1 MSYRALTASGLILA
15 VCGWRMAAD
24 ENLAGRIRN
33 VPLSDAQRQTVLDKF
48 ARHDYAAIEPI
59 LAVTPQMAPQQSAT
73 ILALLGAIEFVGNRL
88 EPAVKA
94 FERADAIRPLD
105 DKDRFTLAMALA
117 NLGRTEDAAIQL
129 RRLSELHPSQPLY
142 LYWLAR
148 LDYYDRRYDTAVEKL
163 KRVVR
168 MDPGSARAWDNLGL
182 SFDMLGEQAEAEQ
195 AFEKAAGLN
204 RKLPSPSAWT
214 PHNYGCLLFRMQK
227 FPQAEKSLR
236 EAIGYDPRFAQA
248 HYYLGRV
255 LEKLGRNEEA
265 IAELKTAAGLD
276 STLAEPLYSLGL
288 LYRRLGRL
296 DESKLALEQYKKR
309 RPPGQ

>member
-1 MSYRALTASGLILA
+1 MSGRALAIGCLVLGICATAE
-15 VCGWRMAAD
+15 
-24 ENLAGRIRN
+24 ENLAGRIQN
-33 VPLSDAQRQTVLDKF
+33 APLGDVQRQTVLEQF
-48 ARHDYAAIEPI
+48 ARKDYAAIETA
-59 LAVTPQMAPQQSAT
+59 LAVTPEMAPQQSAA
-73 ILALLGAIEFVGNRL
+73 ILALLGAIEFVGHRL
-88 EPAVKA
+88 GPAVSA
-94 FERADAIRPLD
+94 FERADAIRPLE

-117 NLGRTEDAAIQL
+117 NLGRAEDAAKHL
-129 RRLSELHPSQPLY
+129 TRLSELHPDQPLY

-163 KRVVR
+163 QRVVR

-182 SFDMLGEQAEAEQ
+182 SFDMLGEQAEAEK
-195 AFEKAAGLN
+195 AFERAAELN

-236 EAIGYDPRFAQA
+236 EALGYDPRFAQA

-265 IAELKTAAGLD
+265 ITELKTAADLD

>member
-1 MSYRALTASGLILA
+1 MSGRVLAIGSMILA
-15 VCGWRMAAD
+15 VCGWRAAAE
-24 ENLAGRIRN
+24 ENLEGRIRSA
-33 VPLSDAQRQTVLDKF
+33 PLGETQRQTVLEKF
-48 ARHDYAAIEPI
+48 ARKDYAAIETA
-59 LAVTPQMAPQQSAT
+59 LAVTPEMPPQQSAA
-73 ILALLGAIEFVGNRL
+73 ILALLGAVEFVGHRL
-88 EPAVKA
+88 GPAIDA

-117 NLGRTEDAAIQL
+117 NLGRAEDAAKHL
-129 RRLSELHPSQPLY
+129 TRLSESHPNQPLY

-163 KRVVR
+163 QRVVR

-182 SFDMLGEQAEAEQ
+182 SFDMLGEQVQAEH
-195 AFEKAAGLN
+195 AFEKAAELN
-204 RKLPSPSAWT
+204 RKLASPSAWT

-227 FPQAEKSLR
+227 FPHAEKSLR
-236 EAIGYDPRFAQA
+236 EALTYDPRFAQA

-265 IAELKTAAGLD
+265 IAELKSAAQLD

>member
-1 MSYRALTASGLILA
+1 MSGRALAIGWLILG
-15 VCGWRMAAD
+15 VGGWRATAE

-33 VPLSDAQRQTVLDKF
+33 APLGDAQRQTVLEKF
-48 ARHDYAAIEPI
+48 SRHDYAAIETA
-59 LAVTPQMAPQQSAT
+59 LAVTPEMPPQQSAA
-73 ILALLGAIEFVGNRL
+73 ILTLLGAIEFVGHRPG
-88 EPAVKA
+88 PAVDA

-117 NLGRTEDAAIQL
+117 NLGRSKDAATHL
-129 RRLSELHPSQPLY
+129 TLLSELHPNQPLY

-163 KRVVR
+163 QRVVR
-168 MDPGSARAWDNLGL
+168 LDPGSARAWDNLGL

-195 AFEKAAGLN
+195 AFEKAAELN
-204 RKLPSPSAWT
+204 RKLQSPSAWT

-236 EAIGYDPRFAQA
+236 EALSYDPRFAQA